1 METQSKEIEQWQKRA
16 ESEEEMRRQAD
27 ITINNLQ
34 RTIEEAQKDIGK
46 LGVNVQE
53 WRLLAEHC

>member
-1 METQSKEIEQWQKRA
+1 
-16 ESEEEMRRQAD
+16 MRRQAD